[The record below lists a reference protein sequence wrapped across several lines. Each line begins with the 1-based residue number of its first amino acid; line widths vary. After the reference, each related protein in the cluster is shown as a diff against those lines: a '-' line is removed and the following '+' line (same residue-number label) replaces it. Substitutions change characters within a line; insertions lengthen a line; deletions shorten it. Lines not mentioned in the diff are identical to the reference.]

1 MRAFECNCVYN
12 CFVFVW
18 RAEDLATAILRRKV
32 KPNRLLVEEAINED
46 NSVVT
51 LSQVAISYSALL
63 WAKKIYLEL
72 LLGTFSLNQNWK
84 IRFFCKTVLNLNWF
98 SFLCNHVWFSIKS
111 YINKFNIECY
121 FWRKTVEGTWSQKWW
136 FFTVSGK

>member
-1 MRAFECNCVYN
+1 
-12 CFVFVW
+12 
-18 RAEDLATAILRRKV
+18 V

-72 LLGTFSLNQNWK
+72 LLGTFSLNQN
-84 IRFFCKTVLNLNWF
+84 
-98 SFLCNHVWFSIKS
+98 
-111 YINKFNIECY
+111 
-121 FWRKTVEGTWSQKWW
+121 
-136 FFTVSGK
+136 

>member
-1 MRAFECNCVYN
+1 MWFYCSCQKNYFAFFNSSLILMRAFECNCVYN

-51 LSQVAISYSALL
+51 LSQVTVSYSALL
-63 WAKKIYLEL
+63 WAKRYTHTVSQKKEATKL
-72 LLGTFSLNQNWK
+72 LPITFSNVNRFSKFFHCWIEDEYFQQNC
-84 IRFFCKTVLNLNWF
+84 IIF
-98 SFLCNHVWFSIKS
+98 S
-111 YINKFNIECY
+111 
-121 FWRKTVEGTWSQKWW
+121 TTP
-136 FFTVSGK
+136 